1 MSDEHHQDKSRG
13 FMGVDLTDGKW
24 STTEKLL
31 AGAVAIGAGAF
42 AVHEWREHKRFTADA
57 GRPAYTSYPSPN
69 GPSTGSSPAK
79 HPSTKRRHLT
89 RQGHAYIS
97 YGGDETQIKNQF
109 EILCGNPNTVTVIP
123 QSGALNLN
131 GLTHQPL
138 DAGHEKDG
146 NRLFVAIADY
156 QGTTQVGKCGPELAA
171 GINFGYGGKEI
182 SLRDYRVVCIA

>member
-13 FMGVDLTDGKW
+13 FMGVDLNDGKW

-69 GPSTGSSPAK
+69 GPLHWVPHQPNTPPPNDAIVLGKDSDGGPLFAARDNIWGGFHIGK
-79 HPSTKRRHLT
+79 CT

-138 DAGHEKDG
+138 DA
-146 NRLFVAIADY
+146 
-156 QGTTQVGKCGPELAA
+156 
-171 GINFGYGGKEI
+171 
-182 SLRDYRVVCIA
+182 